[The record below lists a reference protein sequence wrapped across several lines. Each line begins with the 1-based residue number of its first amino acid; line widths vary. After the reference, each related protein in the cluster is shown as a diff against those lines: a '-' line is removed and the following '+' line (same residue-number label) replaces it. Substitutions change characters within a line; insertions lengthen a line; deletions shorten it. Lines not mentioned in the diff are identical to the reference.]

1 MFGRPLRVTVVGH
14 ADEIASAASVLM
26 GARRAKA
33 RPVILVRAPRSR
45 APHQPRLRLSCARPS
60 RIFSDDRRP
69 RRCSG
74 AAARC
79 GRHPR
84 LTLGLSVALPP
95 EELSLIVN
103 TGDDFQHLGL
113 SISPDL
119 DSVIYALA
127 GLSDPVRGWG
137 RRDETWTFM
146 EALKGL
152 GGESWFQLGDGDLA
166 LHVERTWRLAQ
177 GATLSEVTAHL
188 CRALGIAIRVLPM
201 SDDPVRTRVLTAE
214 GWLDF
219 QEYFVH
225 RQCRPAVREF
235 MFAGAATARA
245 QPDALAALERR
256 DLRAIVICPSTTL
269 CRRQIAILAV
279 PGIRAPRIQQSHAPV
294 VAVTPIV
301 GGKAIKGPAAKMMA
315 ELRLDVSGEAVAWR
329 LCGHRRRVRHRPCR
343 STSGIS
349 ARHRVLQVPRHS

>member
-1 MFGRPLRVTVVGH
+1 MTGHVVALCGG
-14 ADEIASAASVLM
+14 VG
-26 GARRAKA
+26 GAKLA
-33 RPVILVRAPRSR
+33 
-45 APHQPRLRLSCARPS
+45 Q
-60 RIFSDDRRP
+60 
-69 RRCSG
+69 
-74 AAARC
+74 
-79 GRHPR
+79 
-84 LTLGLSVALPP
+84 GLSMALPP

-113 SISPDL
+113 HISPDL

-146 EALKGL
+146 GALEGL

-166 LHVERTWRLAQ
+166 MHVERTWRLAQ

-188 CRALGIAIRVLPM
+188 CRALRVAIRVLPM
-201 SDDPVRTRVLTAE
+201 SDDPVRTRVLTAD

-225 RQCRPAVREF
+225 RQCRPAVQGF
-235 MFAGAATARA
+235 TFAGAETARA

-256 DLRAIVICPSTTL
+256 DLRAIIICPSNPFVSVEP
-269 CRRQIAILAV
+269 ILAV
-279 PGIRAPRIQQSHAPV
+279 PGIRARIQQSRAPV
-294 VAVTPIV
+294 VAVTPII

-315 ELRLDVSGEAVAWR
+315 ELRLDVSGEAVARRYARIIDAFVIDHTDPLPESWQDIKFFSAATLMNTTDDR
-329 LCGHRRRVRHRPCR
+329 LRLAHAVLETADRL
-343 STSGIS
+343 S
-349 ARHRVLQVPRHS
+349 AGQT